1 MAGRYPFVI
10 VIKPLLTFRITGLV
24 INVKSKCKFVSMHE
38 ELSHDTLHAYV
49 LVIGFKNNIER
60 TIGHFVSNIQFRQ
73 NCIKVDFKNGNII
86 F

>member
-1 MAGRYPFVI
+1 MD
-10 VIKPLLTFRITGLV
+10 
-24 INVKSKCKFVSMHE
+24 E
-38 ELSHDTLHAYV
+38 ELSYDTLHAYV
-49 LVIGFKNNIER
+49 LVICVGFKNNIER